1 MAARRQA
8 PYAFTGEQPRGP
20 SPTQAP
26 AGRSPH
32 RRRALACIRC
42 RRRKVRCDG
51 AEPACSN
58 CAKAGE
64 ECFAG
69 RAASAVSRNRLYY
82 LEQRVRELEGV
93 NANSSLVNEASHLES
108 NRGSFAQAAGQAIS
122 PVQDPDTRPP
132 EYYSHGHQN
141 GQVHN
146 IGADSPAISL
156 SSQITRD
163 QPLAHEVGL
172 LSLSNTTDPKY
183 LGPSSGVTFA
193 RLIYESAPQSQGL
206 PLSFLREQEQRKDH
220 QALGSGLCQRT
231 REAVVAGISSI
242 SIPSIADCQQYA
254 DAFFEATPFYP
265 LISQESFY
273 KLLGQIQ
280 EFNES
285 AEWDC
290 RVHIRLASAQLL
302 LVLSLGARFLE
313 TRLGTDY
320 GSRDLFVY
328 GMSHCSYVN
337 LQDSIEGVQVLLL
350 MVLHSFYNPEGL
362 NAWYLLHT
370 IIASCLDLGLQRRD
384 HGTRPMAKQCPITQ
398 TRSAIFWS
406 AYSMDR
412 TLTTILG
419 RPLTLR
425 DEAID
430 QSFPGL
436 EGSEEVEETAT
447 QWQHFR
453 NTPQSNQSIVE
464 QVPAEYMACIY
475 SLRFDRIVAEIK
487 LMIYRVSRSPRRFP
501 WPTNL
506 TSWQQE
512 AEAACVSLLSEV
524 QSRQRG
530 RSSSGLDALSASTV
544 QRLELKFHQC
554 IMLLYRPSPQLPSPR
569 LNAIQACFN
578 SAMNIVKIHADLH
591 RFSNMECSWL
601 TAHSIFVAAITV
613 LYCLWIHPGVR
624 GQASLPECLARVD
637 TALQLLTFLS
647 QWWSVAHDPCQKL
660 ARLIELT
667 REAPNHELRTLI
679 PTGPGD
685 LVSGQQAESAAQ
697 LSQEDGRSLL
707 IDDLGILRDLFDL
720 GWLNDWALDNVP
732 APDWDSSQ
740 LMMDLESGQGNMSAP
755 KP

>member
-1 MAARRQA
+1 MTPTTHTTERLVIV
-8 PYAFTGEQPRGP
+8 PRVS

-26 AGRSPH
+26 VGRSPH

-82 LEQRVRELEGV
+82 LEQRVRELEGI
-93 NANSSLVNEASHLES
+93 NANSSLVDESSHLES
-108 NRGSFAQAAGQAIS
+108 NPGFFPQGTGQTIS
-122 PVQDPDTRPP
+122 PLQDPDTRPP
-132 EYYSHGHQN
+132 ECYSHGQQN
-141 GQVHN
+141 NGVHSIEAN
-146 IGADSPAISL
+146 SPAISL

-193 RLIYESAPQSQGL
+193 RLIYEMAA
-206 PLSFLREQEQRKDH
+206 D
-220 QALGSGLCQRT
+220 
-231 REAVVAGISSI
+231 ISYI
-242 SIPSIADCQQYA
+242 NIPSIADCQQYA
-254 DAFFEATPFYP
+254 DAFFDATPFYP
-265 LISQESFY
+265 FILQESFY

-280 EFNES
+280 EFNGS
-285 AEWDC
+285 TEWNC
-290 RVHIRLASAQLL
+290 RVPIRLASAQLL

-313 TRLGTDY
+313 TRLGIDY
-320 GSRDLFVY
+320 GSRDLFVS
-328 GMSHCSYVN
+328 GMTHCSYVN

-384 HGTRPMAKQCPITQ
+384 HVMQ

-430 QSFPGL
+430 QPFPGL
-436 EGSEEVEETAT
+436 EGSDEMEETAT
-447 QWQHFR
+447 QWQHSR
-453 NTPQSNQSIVE
+453 SAPQSHQSIVQ
-464 QVPAEYMACIY
+464 QVPAEYMACVY

-512 AEAACVSLLSEV
+512 AEGACVSLLSEV

-530 RSSSGLDALSASTV
+530 RSSSGLNALSASTV

-554 IMLLYRPSPQLPSPR
+554 MMLLYRPSPQLPSPGF
-569 LNAIQACFN
+569 NAIQACFN
-578 SAMNIVKIHADLH
+578 SAMNIVRIHADLH

-613 LYCLWIHPGVR
+613 LYCLWIYPGVR
-624 GQASLPECLARVD
+624 GQTSLPECLTRVD

-647 QWWSVAHDPCQKL
+647 QWWSVAHEPCQKL

-679 PTGPGD
+679 PTGPAD
-685 LVSGQQAESAAQ
+685 LVSEGQQAEIAAQ

-707 IDDLGILRDLFDL
+707 IDELGILRDLFDL

-740 LMMDLESGQGNMSAP
+740 LMMDMEPGQGNMSAP